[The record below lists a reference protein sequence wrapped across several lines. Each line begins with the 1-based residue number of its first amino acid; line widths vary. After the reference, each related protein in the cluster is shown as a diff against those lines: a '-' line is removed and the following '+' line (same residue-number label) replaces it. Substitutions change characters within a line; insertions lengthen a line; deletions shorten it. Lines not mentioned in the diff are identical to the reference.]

1 MIFAVTESTFNL
13 YKHFGCMIL
22 LMVVSTRK
30 DCRVIWPKHGDQEK
44 LAQLTQE
51 REPLLDGMWGFVDGL
66 NLQIRN
72 PGDDDVQNAYYNG
85 WLGSWVHGSVGSNH
99 LEEGGR
105 LDWIFQWKLPRILA

>member
-1 MIFAVTESTFNL
+1 
-13 YKHFGCMIL
+13 
-22 LMVVSTRK
+22 MVVSTRK

-85 WLGSWVHGSVGSNH
+85 WLGYTAASAVIIWRADGLIGFFNGNYPGSWHDGASRAS
-99 LEEGGR
+99 
-105 LDWIFQWKLPRILA
+105 P